1 MATATLGLIGH
12 TEIDDADSATDWNT
26 LDTLDPDIKKE
37 GTNSMTGVV
46 RSNGTT
52 FGVTKATAV
61 SCSGEHLRFW
71 VNTINI
77 PYMQPESS
85 NGYEVYVSDGTNTD
99 YVVAFGSDTY
109 NGGWFNLVIDCA
121 LFTTVTPA
129 NVVTWG
135 MRANHTATAKN
146 ADNTWMDYV
155 RYMDGYYITGG
166 TGTSDT
172 VKLSDVAVADKGTTT
187 LYGYGIVEESE
198 GVYFGSGEIQIG
210 NGTTTTYFEM
220 DGDVLVYTDKPV
232 ADGLYSLNGNGS
244 GCNISITN
252 STIKASGTGNNNR
265 PDVDMSTGSPGS
277 VSVTDTVFIRGGA
290 FTLGSGQTWTG
301 CTFNDCEQITAG
313 GADLRGS
320 SVAGYEG
327 TAGTAALL
335 YSVAADPDGELDNMY
350 FEKGTATTHAIEFDA
365 TNTPTTIYL
374 RGIDFSGY
382 NASNGQNDST
392 LYFPSTT
399 KTYTVYL
406 VGCTGNI
413 SYRVGTGG
421 TVNLVINPV
430 SFSITVIDNTTKN
443 PIQFVA
449 VTVWATA
456 TGNLPHEDSV
466 SITSSGTTA
475 TVSHTAHGLSTDQ
488 WVEIAGCT
496 QTEYNGIWQ
505 ITKIDDNSYSYTF
518 PGSGTSPA
526 TGTPISTALIIN
538 GETNALGQI
547 TDSRSYTADQGYS
560 GKALKGSW
568 EPVYQEASITG
579 TLDKDNG
586 ASLTVSLVPD

>member
-187 LYGYGIVEESE
+187 LYGYGIVEESA

-421 TVNLVINPV
+421 TFNLVINPV